1 MLRMQEMTFPGFK
14 FQTFSGGVHP
24 QTLPPF
30 MRGILATNVAFSHC
44 YPPLIYY
51 LTERSLFKKCP
62 PTGKS
67 LKKALLGFS
76 YDFGVTRNSSSNADA
91 MALASAC
98 LRGIHPPDIIQNGKR
113 PGGDA
118 S

>member
-14 FQTFSGGVHP
+14 FQTFSGGVLP
-24 QTLPPF
+24 QTDPPPF
-30 MRGILATNVAFSHC
+30 MRGILATHVAFSHC

-67 LKKALLGFS
+67 LKKALQRHDVVKPLF
-76 YDFGVTRNSSSNADA
+76 YDADYVKP
-91 MALASAC
+91 L
-98 LRGIHPPDIIQNGKR
+98 
-113 PGGDA
+113 
-118 S
+118 